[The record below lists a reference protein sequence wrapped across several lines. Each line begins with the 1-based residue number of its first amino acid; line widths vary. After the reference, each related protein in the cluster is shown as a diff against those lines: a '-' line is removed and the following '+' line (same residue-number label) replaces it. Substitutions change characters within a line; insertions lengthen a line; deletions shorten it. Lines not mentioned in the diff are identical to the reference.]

1 MSRHE
6 RAAVMMELGLSNYL
20 IVSML
25 FEQPILCN
33 PAWTQHGQKGFL
45 HQGPADWEG
54 GEWKRQ
60 GQWTRLPEREACWDR
75 PGRISESDQS
85 RISLCVF
92 RMMSHS
98 HIRSIRTRA
107 FVYSPRMDGKSAAQI
122 LLSKVFCCQ
131 ISPISVFLSQKHRCF
146 KELLVVYLLKHNQLR
161 PITQLI
167 TYSKGTLHRQNIC
180 SPTDAAE

>member
-85 RISLCVF
+85 HISLCVF
-92 RMMSHS
+92 RMMSQRMLIKSDQYGLGHLCIHREWTEKVQHKYCCLRFFAARS
-98 HIRSIRTRA
+98 HGS
-107 FVYSPRMDGKSAAQI
+107 
-122 LLSKVFCCQ
+122 L
-131 ISPISVFLSQKHRCF
+131 CF
-146 KELLVVYLLKHNQLR
+146 YHKNTGVLKNYLLC
-161 PITQLI
+161 T
-167 TYSKGTLHRQNIC
+167 C
-180 SPTDAAE
+180 